1 MFISSVRGAKIFSVA
16 CFGLLQ
22 PPPPPP
28 GAVTACCCCCGGLL
42 ERVTNSFAVTDCG
55 PAELTD
61 GGLSFLT
68 VAALLKI
75 DAVTDTG
82 RDEIGGFRLFALVTT
97 SGFGGRGFSLPTA
110 TTTTA
115 GLPPSGTGSG
125 VSLPQRFLISPST
138 LTTLV
143 VFFCDDSGVGTT
155 AGSAAVAADSDVEL
169 C

>member
-28 GAVTACCCCCGGLL
+28 GAVTACCCCGGLL

-68 VAALLKI
+68 ALLKI

-82 RDEIGGFRLFALVTT
+82 RDEIGGFRLFALVTV

-125 VSLPQRFLISPST
+125 VSLLQRFLISPST

-143 VFFCDDSGVGTT
+143 VFFCGDSGVGTT
-155 AGSAAVAADSDVEL
+155 AGSAAADAADSDVEL

>member
-28 GAVTACCCCCGGLL
+28 GAVTACCGL

-68 VAALLKI
+68 ALLKI

-82 RDEIGGFRLFALVTT
+82 RDEIGGFRLFALVTV

-125 VSLPQRFLISPST
+125 VSLLQRFLISPST

-143 VFFCDDSGVGTT
+143 VFFWCTCGDSGVGTT
-155 AGSAAVAADSDVEL
+155 AGSAAAAAADSDVEL